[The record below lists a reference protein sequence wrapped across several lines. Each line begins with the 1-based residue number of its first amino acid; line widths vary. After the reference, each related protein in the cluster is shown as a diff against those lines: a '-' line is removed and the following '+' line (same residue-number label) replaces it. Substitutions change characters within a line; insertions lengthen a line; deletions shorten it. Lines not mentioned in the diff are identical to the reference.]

1 MSLFHVCIYKFDLML
16 HMLPGAHKNR
26 GYQSTMQ
33 VLVHFCV
40 TGNFFYECK
49 INGIIQKVVPLLKMK
64 QNRHIDLI
72 IHEASE

>member
-1 MSLFHVCIYKFDLML
+1 ML

-33 VLVHFCV
+33 VFVHFCV
-40 TGNFFYECK
+40 AGNFFYECK
-49 INGIIQKVVPLLKMK
+49 INGIIQKVVPLLKIK